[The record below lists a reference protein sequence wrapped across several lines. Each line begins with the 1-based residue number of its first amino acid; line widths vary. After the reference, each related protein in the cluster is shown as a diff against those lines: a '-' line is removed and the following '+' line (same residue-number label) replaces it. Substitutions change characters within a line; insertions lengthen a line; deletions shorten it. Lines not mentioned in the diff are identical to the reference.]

1 MRGHIRSLFDDHSK
15 DFSNLKMKFFDPEFR
30 NQLKVLI
37 AEDQGINPSN
47 FLNVEIFR
55 LEIQKRI
62 SEAHEESTSLVEKV
76 REEVANVLDQVIKR
90 SFGEFPELVRQ
101 I

>member
-1 MRGHIRSLFDDHSK
+1 M
-15 DFSNLKMKFFDPEFR
+15 
-30 NQLKVLI
+30 I

-76 REEVANVLDQVIKR
+76 REEVANVLDQVIER
-90 SFGEFPELVRQ
+90 SFSEFPELVRQ

>member
-1 MRGHIRSLFDDHSK
+1 
-15 DFSNLKMKFFDPEFR
+15 MKFFDPEFR
-30 NQLKVLI
+30 KQLKVLI

-76 REEVANVLDQVIKR
+76 REEVANVLDQVIER
-90 SFGEFPELVRQ
+90 SFSEFPELVRQ